1 MRQPRARGGA
11 GAGERRVRVAEHDD
25 EVRLLGGE
33 HLADR
38 GSQGRHVGSAEV
50 ESVRRLGEAELVDE
64 HLRELGVPVL
74 ARVDDDLLQ
83 SRLAKGY
90 GERRRLDE
98 LGTVPDDRDELHP
111 RASVLAPLRH
121 ASAATGASPD
131 DHPKKRRGFST
142 SISSICCC
150 VMPAANSRGKIRVE
164 RCR

>member
-1 MRQPRARGGA
+1 MKTCESSA
-11 GAGERRVRVAEHDD
+11 
-25 EVRLLGGE
+25 
-33 HLADR
+33 
-38 GSQGRHVGSAEV
+38 SQCW
-50 ESVRRLGEAELVDE
+50 
-64 HLRELGVPVL
+64 PVWTTT
-74 ARVDDDLLQ
+74 
-83 SRLAKGY
+83 SSSPRLAKGN

-111 RASVLAPLRH
+111 RASVLARLERH